1 MAKQKPV
8 ANNNMMKQV
17 QKMQEDMLAA
27 QEALAAMEVEGSAGG
42 GMVKAVVTGGGEL
55 RSVSI
60 SADVVDPDDIEML
73 EDLVVAAVS
82 RGDARV
88 AGAAVRADGRRHRR
102 SGPQRVR
109 PRLRPADSWRPSTK
123 GRSSG
128 SSTSWAGCPASAPS
142 PRNGSR
148 TTC

>member
-1 MAKQKPV
+1 VAKQKPV

-27 QEALAAMEVEGSAGG
+27 QEALASMEVEGSAGG

-82 RGDARV
+82 DAMRASQALQSEQM
-88 AGAAVRADGRRHRR
+88 AGATGGLD
-102 SGPQRVR
+102 
-109 PRLRPADSWRPSTK
+109 L
-123 GRSSG
+123 
-128 SSTSWAGCPASAPS
+128 SAF
-142 PRNGSR
+142 GLG
-148 TTC
+148 